1 MSEIDETDVG
11 VRGLL
16 LAACAASRES
26 LLEHEVYSLAR
37 LAGLETPRFHFWEG
51 APGDHLPDGALA
63 LASSS
68 AAGIVVKIVSPQILH
83 KSEAGGVAFADPEP
97 AALLEAGRRVWRETG
112 RSEPDADRLGLL
124 LVEKAER
131 PLASPAGEVLIS
143 YRLDPAF
150 GPVLF
155 LGLGGMLT
163 EWFGAATGGGSTAVL
178 QPGQVARGLAA
189 AADRSGPIALLFRK
203 SRVHA
208 SPPLDLERTAEAL
221 ERLARVAAIGTVAG
235 GGGGAG
241 PDVGAGR
248 FLTEV
253 EINPAF
259 VTAAGSLLVVDGKG
273 RLGPGPEASPARP
286 IRKIANLLR
295 PRSAAVFGASSG
307 SLNPGRIILRNL
319 KGSQGLSYG
328 HLYAVHPKEAAI
340 DGVPCVASGDLLPE
354 TVDLAVVS
362 VPAEGARDT
371 IVSLAASG
379 KAESII
385 LIPGG
390 FAETGQK
397 GLEGEIRKA
406 LTGSRSTPGEG
417 PVLLGGNCLGLVSKW
432 QYNTFF
438 LPQYK
443 LPFHDAPG
451 ETLVAVS
458 QSGAYLVSLTS
469 NMDGLIFPLASI
481 SYGNQMDLTVSDF
494 LEYYAEVPGVKVIAC
509 YIEGFQPLDG
519 ERFVRLAR
527 RLRAQGRRILA
538 FKAGKTAL
546 GAKAAQ
552 SHTASLAGDYAVA
565 RSLMEQAGV
574 EVAESLDE
582 FEDYVKAITM
592 LGDRTLTGRRTAI
605 ISNAGFECS
614 SVLDKLFSLELAE
627 LSEATRR
634 RLEKCLPAIAHADN
648 PVDATPMA
656 TTRQFVEAVAALLDD
671 PGVDNLIVS
680 PLPVTPAL
688 DDLAPNLAGVHSE
701 NIYSP
706 GSLPQEVLRLFRAS
720 TKPVVAN
727 VDSGDLYDDL
737 VHVLQRGG
745 IPVFRKIDRASRA
758 LSAFC
763 NPPRT

>member
-1 MSEIDETDVG
+1 MERKTDIRGGAGRLLSG
-11 VRGLL
+11 VRETG
-16 LAACAASRES
+16 REA
-26 LLEHEVYSLAR
+26 LLEHEVYELAA
-37 LAGLETPRFHFWEG
+37 LAGFETPRFHFLDGPLRREMP
-51 APGDHLPDGALA
+51 AAASAFLSSLPGRV
-63 LASSS
+63 
-68 AAGIVVKIVSPQILH
+68 VVKVVSPDILH
-83 KSEAGGVAFADPEP
+83 KSEAGGVRFSP
-97 AALLEAGRRVWRETG
+97 ARPDEVLAAARGVWEETG
-112 RSEPDADRLGLL
+112 LREPTARRAGLL
-124 LVEKAER
+124 LVEAVSR
-131 PLASPAGEVLIS
+131 PHASPAGEVLIS
-143 YRLDPAF
+143 FRRDPAF

-155 LGLGGMLT
+155 LGLGGLLT
-163 EWFGAATGGGSTAVL
+163 EWFGEATGGASTAIL
-178 QPGQVARGLAA
+178 EPGRVAEGLEEAE
-189 AADRSGPIALLFRK
+189 RRHPALRILFRS
-203 SRVHA
+203 SRAH
-208 SPPLDLERTAEAL
+208 STPPLDVARTAALL
-221 ERLARVAAIGTVAG
+221 ERLAIVASAVVDPEKDAR
-235 GGGGAG
+235 A
-241 PDVGAGR
+241 
-248 FLTEV
+248 LCEL

-259 VTAAGSLLVVDGKG
+259 LTGDGNLLVVDGKA
-273 RLGPGPEASPARP
+273 RLGPLPEESPARP
-286 IRKIANLLR
+286 VRKIGNLLK

-307 SLNPGRIILRNL
+307 SMNPGRIILRNL
-319 KGSQGLSYG
+319 KASQGLSYG
-328 HLYAVHPKEAAI
+328 HLHAVHPKESTI
-340 DGVPCVASGDLLPE
+340 DGVPCVASADLLPE
-354 TVDLAVVS
+354 TVDLAVVAI
-362 VPAEGARDT
+362 PAEGARDT
-371 IVSLAASG
+371 IVALSKSG

-390 FAETGQK
+390 FAETGRR
-397 GLEGEIRKA
+397 GLENEIRAA
-406 LTGSRSTPGEG
+406 LARSRETPGKG

-494 LEYYAEVPGVKVIAC
+494 LEYYADVPEVKVIAC

-519 ERFVRLAR
+519 HRFVRLAR
-527 RLRAQGRRILA
+527 KLRGQGRRILA

-565 RSLMEQAGV
+565 RSLMQQAGV

-582 FEDYVKAITM
+582 FEDFVKAITM
-592 LGDRTLTGRRTAI
+592 LGDRTLTGRRTAV

-614 SVLDKLFSLELAE
+614 SVLDRLYGLELAVLTDE
-627 LSEATRR
+627 TLK
-634 RLEKCLPAIAHADN
+634 RLAACLPAIAHADN

-656 TTRQFVEAVAALLDD
+656 GTKQFSEAVAALLDD
-671 PGVDNLIVS
+671 PNVDNVIVS
-680 PLPVTPAL
+680 PIPVTPAL

-706 GSLPQEVLRLFRAS
+706 GSLPQEVLRLFRES

-727 VDSGDLYDDL
+727 IDSGSLYDDL

-763 NPPRT
+763 NPPRG

>member
-1 MSEIDETDVG
+1 MKSTNVTAGTVE
-11 VRGLL
+11 GLL
-16 LAACAASRES
+16 GAVRAAGRDA
-26 LLEHEVYSLAR
+26 LLEHEVYALAR
-37 LAGLETPRFHFWEG
+37 LAGLEIPRHHFWEG
-51 APGDHLPDGALA
+51 PPGALPEA
-63 LASSS
+63 ARDLA
-68 AAGIVVKIVSPQILH
+68 AASPAGVVVKIVSPQILH
-83 KSEAGGVAFADPEP
+83 KSEAGGVAFAAADPE
-97 AALLEAGRRVWRETG
+97 ALLAAGRRVWEETG
-112 RSEPDADRLGLL
+112 RREPSAVRLGLL
-124 LVEKAER
+124 LVEKAQR
-131 PLASPAGEVLIS
+131 PLSTPAGEVLLS
-143 YRLDPAF
+143 YRFDPAF

-178 QPGQVARGLAA
+178 QPGDVARGLAA
-189 AADRSGPIALLFRK
+189 AADRSPALSLLFRP

-208 SPPLDLERTAEAL
+208 AAPLDLDRTAESL
-221 ERLARVAAIGTVAG
+221 ERLARAASAGSG
-235 GGGGAG
+235 GGPEGS
-241 PDVGAGR
+241 V
-248 FLTEV
+248 LSEL

-259 VTAAGSLLVVDGKG
+259 VTASGGLLVVDGKG
-273 RLGPGPEASPARP
+273 RLGPAPVVSPARP
-286 IRKIANLLR
+286 IRKIGNLLK

-307 SLNPGRIILRNL
+307 SLNPGRIILKNL
-319 KGSQGLSYG
+319 KASQGLSYG
-328 HLYAVHPKEAAI
+328 HLHAVHPKEASI
-340 DGVPCVASGDLLPE
+340 DGVPCVASAELLPE

-371 IVSLAASG
+371 IVALAKSR

-390 FAETGQK
+390 FAETGKK
-397 GLEGEIRKA
+397 GLEDEIRRSLA
-406 LTGSRSTPGEG
+406 DSRSGPGEG

-737 VHVLQRGG
+737 VHVLQRGA

-763 NPPRT
+763 NPPTV

>member
-1 MSEIDETDVG
+1 MNQTQGNVEAAA
-11 VRGLL
+11 GLL
-16 LAACAASRES
+16 RTCRAAGRET
-26 LLEHEVYSLAR
+26 LLEHEVYALAR

-51 APGDHLPDGALA
+51 APGDLLPAGALA
-63 LASSS
+63 LASG
-68 AAGIVVKIVSPQILH
+68 AGAEIVQEIVVKIVSPDILH
-83 KSEAGGVAFADPEP
+83 KSEAGGVAFSAPS
-97 AALLEAGRRVWRETG
+97 AGALVAAGRKVWEETG
-112 RSEPDADRLGLL
+112 RREPGARRLGLL
-124 LVEKAER
+124 LVERAAR
-131 PLASPAGEVLIS
+131 PLSSPAGEVLVS
-143 YRLDPAF
+143 YRFDPAF

-155 LGLGGMLT
+155 LGIGGMLT
-163 EWFGAATGGGSTAVL
+163 EWFGLASHGESTAVL
-178 QPGQVARGLAA
+178 QPGEVARGLER
-189 AADRSGPIALLFRK
+189 AADRSPALSLLFRR
-203 SRVHA
+203 SRVHP
-208 SPPLDLERTAEAL
+208 SPPLDLAGTADCL
-221 ERLARVAAIGTVAG
+221 ERLAAAASASVEGEG
-235 GGGGAG
+235 GRQSL
-241 PDVGAGR
+241 V
-248 FLTEV
+248 EI

-259 VTAAGSLLVVDGKG
+259 VTSSGRLLAVDGKARMG
-273 RLGPGPEASPARP
+273 SLPRVLPPRP
-286 IRKIANLLR
+286 IRKIGNLLK
-295 PRSAAVFGASSG
+295 PRSAAVFGASATSM
-307 SLNPGRIILRNL
+307 NPGRIILRNL
-319 KGSQGLSYG
+319 KSSQGLSYG
-328 HLYAVHPKEAAI
+328 HLYAVHPKEPAV
-340 DGVPCVASGDLLPE
+340 DGVPCVASPDLLPE

-362 VPAEGARDT
+362 IPAEGARDA

-379 KAESII
+379 KAQAII

-390 FAETGQK
+390 FAETGRR
-397 GLEGEIRKA
+397 GLEDEIRAA
-406 LTGSRSTPGEG
+406 LASSRERAGGG

-494 LEYYAEVPGVKVIAC
+494 LEYYAELPGVKVIAC

-519 ERFVRLAR
+519 QRFVRLAR
-527 RLRAQGRRILA
+527 ELRGQGRRILA

-582 FEDYVKAITM
+582 FEDFVKAITM

-614 SVLDKLFSLELAE
+614 SVLDKLYGLELAV
-627 LSEATRR
+627 LSEATRG
-634 RLEKCLPAIAHADN
+634 RLVGCLPAIAHADN

-656 TTRQFVEAVAALLDD
+656 GTQQFVEAVAALLDD
-671 PGVDNLIVS
+671 PGVDNLVVS

-701 NIYSP
+701 NIYSV
-706 GSLPQEVLRLFRAS
+706 GSLPQEILRLFRES

-727 VDSGDLYDDL
+727 IDSGDLYDDL

-763 NPPRT
+763 NPPPV